1 MVETVVGK
9 FCESFKINTCC
20 QTGRGCCC
28 AVTTKEA
35 KVSHNDKIF
44 TAVKDKW
51 ERFKLHKKTNYHKVL
66 PRPNTHSPIRLEE

>member
-1 MVETVVGK
+1 MIVGK
-9 FCESFKINTCC
+9 FCQSVKINTCC

-51 ERFKLHKKTNYHKVL
+51 KQFKLHKK
-66 PRPNTHSPIRLEE
+66 